1 MKFLTKILL
10 LVIIDF
16 CIIWFWVRTMNPDP
30 SVSIGIILLIPFVIV
45 INLIIAG
52 ILFFFKKQ
60 YSKFFLINAVIS
72 AFIINFIFSAEI
84 SRHQRNR
91 LESWEFKYNNRI
103 YKIVHWKSEG
113 TFSMS
118 EQLDPGAS
126 LQFLEGKFIESSKE
140 YYLTTDSTK
149 YVIRKNI
156 LYGFGNGSKG
166 IALKKNDL

>member
-16 CIIWFWVRTMNPDP
+16 CIIWFWVRTMNLDP
-30 SVSIGIILLIPFVIV
+30 SASIGINLLIPFVIV
-45 INLIIAG
+45 INLTIAG

-60 YSKFFLINAVIS
+60 YSKFFLINAGIS
-72 AFIINFIFSAEI
+72 AFIINFLFSAEI
-84 SRHQRNR
+84 SRHQRAG

-103 YKIVHWKSEG
+103 YEIVHWKSEG

-126 LQFLEGKFIESSKE
+126 LQFLEGKFIESNKE

-166 IALKKNDL
+166 IALKNK

>member
-10 LVIIDF
+10 LVIFDF
-16 CIIWFWVRTMNPDP
+16 CMIWFWVRTMDPDP
-30 SVSIGIILLIPFVIV
+30 SVSIGIILLIPFVII

-72 AFIINFIFSAEI
+72 AFIINFLFSAEI
-84 SRHQRNR
+84 SRHQRDR
-91 LESWEFKYNNRI
+91 LESWEFKYKDRI

-126 LQFLEGKFIESSKE
+126 TEFLEGKFVKFNKE
-140 YYLTTDSTK
+140 YQLTTDSTK
-149 YVIRKNI
+149 YVIRKNV

-166 IALKKNDL
+166 IALKKSDR

>member
-16 CIIWFWVRTMNPDP
+16 CIIWFWVRAMNPDP

-45 INLIIAG
+45 INLTIAG
-52 ILFFFKKQ
+52 ILFFLKKQ

-72 AFIINFIFSAEI
+72 AFIINFLFSAEI
-84 SRHQRNR
+84 SRYQRAR

-103 YKIVHWKSEG
+103 YEIVHWKSEG

-126 LQFLEGKFIESSKE
+126 LEFLEGKFVESNKE

-149 YVIRKNI
+149 YVIRKNV

>member
-16 CIIWFWVRTMNPDP
+16 CIIWVWVRTMDPDP

-72 AFIINFIFSAEI
+72 AFIINFLFSAEI

-91 LESWEFKYNNRI
+91 LESWKFKYNNRI
-103 YKIVHWKSEG
+103 YEIVHWKSEG

-118 EQLDPGAS
+118 EQLDPGTS
-126 LQFLEGKFIESSKE
+126 LEFLEGKFVESNKE

-149 YVIRKNI
+149 YVIRKNV